1 MAILDANLELADG
14 ATSTAQNAASTNVV
28 DTLALASVLKDAW
41 FLFRVDT
48 AYVAQIGS
56 PTVTIR
62 IETSATETFG
72 GSSTITLAQSA
83 AFTVAELTAGKQWA
97 IPLPSGLKRYVRG
110 VHHPSG
116 AVSPTALST
125 AVWDMYIMQE
135 ANIRIDR
142 RYDLGQNVVAT

>member
-14 ATSTAQNAASTNVV
+14 QSSTAQNVASTNIV

-48 AYVAQIGS
+48 TYTAQIGS

-62 IETSATETFG
+62 IETSATESFG
-72 GSSTITLAQSA
+72 GSSTVTLIQSA
-83 AFTVAELTAGKQWA
+83 AFVYTDMTAGKQWA

-116 AVSPTALST
+116 AVSPTALSV
-125 AVWDMYIMQE
+125 AVWDMYIMQA
-135 ANIRIDR
+135 ANVRIDR
-142 RYDLGQNVVAT
+142 RYDLNQNV